1 MKKEV
6 LSFPNFL
13 VMNTELGYPILLC
26 KGKVRI
32 DSLFTYTQPGTK
44 SLLSDMIDSFDLN
57 PSSKLSPSSRVGRFL
72 KTFERTE
79 QNDYYALLP
88 APSLREEED

>member
-44 SLLSDMIDSFDLN
+44 LLLSDMMDSFDLN
-57 PSSKLSPSSRVGRFL
+57 PSSKWSPSSRVGRFL
-72 KTFERTE
+72 IPLKELNKMIITRFS
-79 QNDYYALLP
+79 QP
-88 APSLREEED
+88 QV